1 MNYIINPSWFYWINV
16 VDGLRTAFT
25 TVAVVFGIVE
35 IIMLVIAAI
44 CYYQGKDY
52 GENDSDYKMAK
63 ALIKPIIIAGIAT
76 VVSIVA
82 AVFIPSR
89 EALIEMQVAKFA
101 TYENAELGIDAIKS
115 AIEYII
121 NAIQSLK

>member
-1 MNYIINPSWFYWINV
+1 MNYIINPNWFYWINV
-16 VDGLRTAFT
+16 ADGLRTAFT
-25 TVAVVFGIVE
+25 TTAVVFGIIE
-35 IIMLVIAAI
+35 IIMLVIATI
-44 CYYQGKDY
+44 CYCQGKDY

-63 ALIKPIIIAGIAT
+63 ALIKPIIIAGIVT

-101 TYENAELGIDAIKS
+101 TYENAEWTVDAIKGVVD
-115 AIEYII
+115 YIV
-121 NAIQSLK
+121 NAIQNMK